1 MTLRPYTENQS
12 QLKFPLKSPSRSSL
26 GNIGIATISSMPS
39 TSNLSL
45 WEAPGAYTRFCVA
58 WLMSNT
64 LMSNTRMDKSSDPG
78 LVRQLWRSSEVS
90 QKRAHSKKSI
100 PALRHLPKTLAV
112 GLNVLRHF
120 QPIQRFLGNF
130 DFKVGHWTDES
141 RDTSDVSG
149 KDIQFTWKRHCG
161 GCLALRRCRWAVA
174 GDHSQIHSGFSWK
187 YFRPLR
193 KGLNELAVR
202 LLQAVLNLSLS
213 LSSWVAIT
221 A

>member
-26 GNIGIATISSMPS
+26 GNIGIPTISSMPS

-45 WEAPGAYTRFCVA
+45 RRGTWSIYQILRCVA
-58 WLMSNT
+58 
-64 LMSNTRMDKSSDPG
+64 DVQYKDGHKSSDPG

-130 DFKVGHWTDES
+130 DFKVGHWTEES
-141 RDTSDVSG
+141 RDTSVSG

-161 GCLALRRCRWAVA
+161 G
-174 GDHSQIHSGFSWK
+174 
-187 YFRPLR
+187 
-193 KGLNELAVR
+193 
-202 LLQAVLNLSLS
+202 VLSIETLSMGRGR
-213 LSSWVAIT
+213 
-221 A
+221 

>member
-45 WEAPGAYTRFCVA
+45 RRGTWSIYQILRCVA
-58 WLMSNT
+58 
-64 LMSNTRMDKSSDPG
+64 DVQYKDGHKSSDPG

-130 DFKVGHWTDES
+130 DFKVGHWTEES

-161 GCLALRRCRWAVA
+161 GCLVLRRCRWAVA